1 MGIDRRAV
9 EEDRAEDII
18 RDALEC
24 IYMMRGAYIAT
35 KDATYERHREELAE
49 VERVIAALE
58 AELGIEPYRG
68 E

>member
-1 MGIDRRAV
+1 MKVGVLALQGDFREHISVVINAGHEAIAVRRP
-9 EEDRAEDII
+9 
-18 RDALEC
+18 
-24 IYMMRGAYIAT
+24 
-35 KDATYERHREELAE
+35 EELAE